1 MENLPSPKQEE
12 IVLPFDL
19 QIENNYDFKYKTKKI
34 ISWSNIQNTTEQ
46 LVIEGLE
53 AQIIHY
59 AFDDPIEN
67 YIETIFSSS
76 LQTCFIYEDQIYQ

>member
-12 IVLPFDL
+12 IVLPFDF
-19 QIENNYDFKYKTKKI
+19 QFEDDYSFKHKNEEMVSRI
-34 ISWSNIQNTTEQ
+34 NIQNTTEQ

-59 AFDDPIEN
+59 DFDDPIEN
-67 YIETIFSSS
+67 YMETIFSSS
-76 LQTCFIYEDQIYQ
+76 RQTFFLYEDQIH